1 MRYSPEVIYIQT
13 MSSEEIPLLSSGIIA
28 NILIAMQINF
38 VKKKNIWSI
47 WFRGSFIRLTQFA
60 LSPFLKISAQHQVG

>member
-13 MSSEEIPLLSSGIIA
+13 LSSEEIPLLSSGIIA

-38 VKKKNIWSI
+38 VKKKYPVNMVQ
-47 WFRGSFIRLTQFA
+47 GFIY
-60 LSPFLKISAQHQVG
+60 